1 MFILQLSFKKK
12 CFAIVLMPRF
22 LAISDLASLMNND
35 IVQLSTWLLLESA
48 VALPPARTLSD

>member
-22 LAISDLASLMNND
+22 LAISDLTSVMNKD
-35 IVQLSTWLLLESA
+35 IVQLSSWLQLESA
-48 VALPPARTLSD
+48 VAVPLARTLFD